1 MNPDDILS
9 QLRDH
14 AANTTR
20 TTKSGCPCCGGP
32 CPQSYRAKAMAARFT
47 ELDVSLSYGGILP
60 TEWAS
65 PLIPAQRTK
74 RYR

>member
-1 MNPDDILS
+1 
-9 QLRDH
+9 
-14 AANTTR
+14 
-20 TTKSGCPCCGGP
+20 
-32 CPQSYRAKAMAARFT
+32 MAARFT